1 MRSPTQVRDKDRGII
16 FVLLDR
22 LNSYRLP
29 RVLKLKEQVDRGEPL
44 SSMDLQFLKRALSE
58 GGEARRLALRHP
70 EYQPIV
76 DQMSKL
82 YDEVATKGVENE
94 RNPQP
99 KKKLDNSDVF

>member
-1 MRSPTQVRDKDRGII
+1 MRSLTQTRDKERGII

-29 RVLKLKEQVDRGEPL
+29 RVMKLKQQVDRGEPL
-44 SSMDLQFLKRALSE
+44 SSMDLEFLKRALAE

-76 DQMSKL
+76 DQMAKL
-82 YDEVATKGVENE
+82 YDEVATKGLENQ
-94 RNPQP
+94 RNR
-99 KKKLDNSDVF
+99 KTKTRIDNSDVY